1 MTEKTTVYITKYAL
15 TKGIIKVEGEIAKSG
30 NIFYGKGGYQH
41 SSDFRMTLEEAIEK
55 AEDMR
60 RRKLESMKKK
70 IALLESIDFKKSDPF
85 SK

>member
-15 TKGIIKVEGEIAKSG
+15 TQGIKKVEGAFTSSG
-30 NIFYGKGGYQH
+30 AIIYGPYSYAASGDY
-41 SSDFRMTLEEAIEK
+41 RMTLEEAIEK

-70 IALLESIDFKKSDPF
+70 MALLESIDFKKPDPF
-85 SK
+85 RK